1 MQQTVIVS
9 NRGQITLPAALRK
22 RFGLKN
28 GGAVI
33 LEECGNSLIIK
44 PAAVLEIEMYADD
57 QIATWDSADRLTAVE
72 RSSLLSHLAPVT

>member
-44 PAAVLEIEMYADD
+44 PAAVLEIEMYDDD
-57 QIATWDSADRLTAVE
+57 QIATWDSADRLTAVD
-72 RSSLLSHLAPVT
+72 RSSLLNHLAPVA